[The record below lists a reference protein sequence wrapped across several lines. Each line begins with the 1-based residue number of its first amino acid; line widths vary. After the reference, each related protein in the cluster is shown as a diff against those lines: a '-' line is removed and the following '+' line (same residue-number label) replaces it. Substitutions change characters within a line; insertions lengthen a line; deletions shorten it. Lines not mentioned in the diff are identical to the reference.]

1 MVSSSIVYEYFDQL
15 NDRQKEQID
24 ALFEIYYLYNSQVNV
39 ISRKDMDNFYIHHV
53 LHSMALSKF
62 MHLKNG
68 FNVID
73 IGTGGGFPGIPLA
86 IMYPDV
92 EFHLVDSIGKK
103 VKIVDSV
110 CQDVG
115 ITNVKTSHS
124 RVEEIN
130 ERFDLAVARA
140 VAPSEK
146 LVAWMK
152 GQFKKGVQMALLKGG
167 DLTEEMEEMTLRFP
181 KLEYKIHSLYPKFK
195 EDFFETK
202 KAVLVHQ

>member
-1 MVSSSIVYEYFDQL
+1 MVSSSVVYDYFDQL

-24 ALFEIYYLYNSQVNV
+24 ALYEIYSLYNSQVNV

-53 LHSMALSKF
+53 LHSMSLSKF
-62 MHLKNG
+62 MNLKNG

-92 EFHLVDSIGKK
+92 QFHLVDSIGKK
-103 VKIVDSV
+103 VRIVDSV
-110 CQDVG
+110 CRDIG
-115 ITNVKTSHS
+115 ITNVETSHC

-167 DLTEEMEEMTLRFP
+167 DLTEEMEEMTLRYP
-181 KLEYKIHSLYPKFK
+181 KLEYKIYSLYPQFK